1 LGVVV
6 CFYSNSVPEISHGSK
21 KRARIPTSRAR
32 SDTRRGMTMRPPR
45 RQTITSVQQL
55 WQTDAGGLALAH
67 TYNVHV
73 HVVQERR
80 GTATAQAWQ
89 LQPGDNSVREVHEH
103 AAGKELH
110 EQSRKRKAVSERAAH
125 NSVKEN
131 MKTERRKKLPFC
143 VCIRMTT
150 RSRGSVKASEAG
162 APRS

>member
-1 LGVVV
+1 
-6 CFYSNSVPEISHGSK
+6 VPEISHGSK

-32 SDTRRGMTMRPPR
+32 SDTRRGMTTRPPR
-45 RQTITSVQQL
+45 RQTIT
-55 WQTDAGGLALAH
+55 TDAGGLALAH

-73 HVVQERR
+73 HAVQERR

-150 RSRGSVKASEAG
+150 RSRGSVKASKAG